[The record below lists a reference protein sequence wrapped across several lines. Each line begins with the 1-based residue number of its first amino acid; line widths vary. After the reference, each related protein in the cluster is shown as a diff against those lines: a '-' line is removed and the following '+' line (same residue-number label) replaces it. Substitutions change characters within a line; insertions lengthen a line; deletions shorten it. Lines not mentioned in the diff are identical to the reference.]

1 MRTPKNVTTYPMHK
15 NYQNPLICI
24 LGELHVKFTNLFA
37 EKFYNEHPNKFNML
51 GLSQMLSY
59 YRVENVGLKIDP
71 SEKEK
76 VISEL
81 ETPYIPFCGS
91 YYVIVIKKTSQ
102 TISYIWNEKK
112 IDVDINLFL
121 DMWSGEILIPEA
133 NSDSIEPDYVK
144 HKKNEILQKGIN
156 VLLVLSLLVGI
167 AISSYIFPLFIDF
180 QISYILS
187 VLFTGCG
194 LLTSIL
200 LLKKQMHIQSTYA
213 DKVCTLLKHGDCNNI
228 LELDVARFLG
238 IISWSEIGAGYFVGN
253 LIILL
258 YLPALIPILFAVN
271 IFTLPYTFWSVWY
284 QKTRAKQWCVLCL
297 FVQAILWII
306 FIIGCSSGVIKQ
318 LSFNFTNFL
327 FAFCLYCVSILI
339 AHIVAGNFTSKKLL
353 ESTTQELKSLKTSED
368 VLQTLLSAQTRYPV
382 SKNISKILFGNKDAD
397 ILVTIL
403 LNPHCNPCAKLH
415 KKIDSLLDEKES
427 SLCIQFVLTAFNADL
442 EPSSKALIECYF
454 KYPGKAHEIYKEWFQ
469 SGRFNKDKF
478 FRKYNLLAA
487 PEPDVD
493 TEYGKHRAWGKE
505 VGLFAT
511 PTVLVNGYILPS
523 NYEVA
528 DLIYFKHIDI

>member
-1 MRTPKNVTTYPMHK
+1 MYK
-15 NYQNPLICI
+15 NYRNSLTSV
-24 LGELHVKFTNLFA
+24 LSELHVKFTNLFA
-37 EKFYNEHPNKFNML
+37 EKLYNEHPNKYNML
-51 GLSQMLSY
+51 GLSQMLSFY
-59 YRVENVGLKIDP
+59 HIENIGLKIDP

-81 ETPYIPFCGS
+81 ETPYMPFCGS

-112 IDVDINLFL
+112 IDVDINSFL

-133 NSDSIEPDYVK
+133 NVDSIEPDYVM

-156 VLLVLSLLVGI
+156 VLLVLSFLVGI
-167 AISSYIFPLFIDF
+167 AISSYVFPSLIDF

-187 VLFTGCG
+187 LIFTGCG
-194 LLTSIL
+194 LFTCIL

-228 LELDVARFLG
+228 LELEVARFLG
-238 IISWSEIGAGYFVGN
+238 IISWSEVGAGYFIGN

-258 YLPALIPILFAVN
+258 YLPALIPILFAIN

-306 FIIGCSSGVIKQ
+306 FIIGFSSGELKQ
-318 LSFNFTNFL
+318 LSFNFIDFL
-327 FAFCLYCVSILI
+327 LACCIYGVSILI
-339 AHIVAGNFTSKKLL
+339 THIIANNFTSKKLL
-353 ESTTQELKSLKTSED
+353 ESTTQELKSLKTSEG
-368 VLQTLLSAQTRYPV
+368 VLQTILSAQTHYPV

-415 KKIDSLLDEKES
+415 KKIDSLLGEKES

-454 KYPGKAHEIYKEWFQ
+454 KYPGKVHEIYREWFQ
-469 SGRFNKDKF
+469 SGRFSKDKF
-478 FRKYNLLAA
+478 FKKYNLLVATD
-487 PEPDVD
+487 PDVD
-493 TEYGKHRAWGKE
+493 TEYSKHRAWGKE
-505 VGLFAT
+505 VQLFAT
-511 PTVLVNGYILPS
+511 PTVLVNGYVLPN